1 MVVNVELDGQ
11 KICSESD
18 LHDLLHRELFPEWD
32 HYGRNFAA
40 LWDVLTS
47 DVPRP
52 VKLTWVN
59 ARASAEKMGA
69 ESFGLACAVL
79 AKVAARDF
87 DSEKSE
93 RFEFELR

>member
-1 MVVNVELDGQ
+1 MNVELDGK
-11 KICSESD
+11 KISSESD
-18 LHDLLHRELFPEWD
+18 LHDMLHEGLFPDWD

-47 DVPRP
+47 DVHRP
-52 VKLTWVN
+52 VRLIWVN
-59 ARASAEKMGA
+59 ARESAERMGA
-69 ESFGLACAVL
+69 ESFGMSCAVL

-87 DSEKSE
+87 ESGKTE